1 MSVDTT
7 AMGVLVA
14 ELMDAIADEYGGDVQ
29 VGTIAVVVEID
40 AENWTQVRYR
50 CSDPRSWVQEG
61 FFLAA
66 QRAVVAT
73 REAADDEPDEGGNDG
88 DC

>member
-1 MSVDTT
+1 MGIDTT

-14 ELMDAIADEYGGDVQ
+14 ELMDTVAVEYGEDVKL
-29 VGTIAVVVEID
+29 GTIAVIVEINGD
-40 AENWTQVRYR
+40 EWTQVRYR

-66 QRAVVAT
+66 QRAVISQRDAVD
-73 REAADDEPDEGGNDG
+73 EDD
-88 DC
+88 